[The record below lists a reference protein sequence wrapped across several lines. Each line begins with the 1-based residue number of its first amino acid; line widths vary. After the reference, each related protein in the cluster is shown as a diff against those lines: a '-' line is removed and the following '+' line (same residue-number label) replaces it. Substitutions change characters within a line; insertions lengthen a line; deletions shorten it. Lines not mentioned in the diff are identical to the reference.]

1 MSVSGK
7 DACGWTG
14 EANVNSDAIECEH
27 NSQKMPDD
35 TLSRK
40 EEKNISAFFSSCTS
54 VSRDWVKALRLGKV
68 GRWGMWG
75 VISSHAW
82 QKLFLLLP
90 ITLIAVVKETQ
101 AVAGAHEF
109 QPHLVFPLFILSLL
123 AVIEDNSSVAV

>member
-7 DACGWTG
+7 DACGWTV
-14 EANVNSDAIECEH
+14 EANVNRDAIECEH

-40 EEKNISAFFSSCTS
+40 EKKHKHIFFSCTC

-75 VISSHAW
+75 VISSHAS

-90 ITLIAVVKETQ
+90 ITLI
-101 AVAGAHEF
+101 
-109 QPHLVFPLFILSLL
+109 PSHLVFPVFILSLL
-123 AVIEDNSSVAV
+123 AVIEGNSSIAV

>member
-7 DACGWTG
+7 DACGWTV
-14 EANVNSDAIECEH
+14 EANVNRDAIECEH

-40 EEKNISAFFSSCTS
+40 EKKHKHIFFSCTC

-75 VISSHAW
+75 VISSHAS

-90 ITLIAVVKETQ
+90 ITLIAIVKETQ
-101 AVAGAHEF
+101 AVAGAHEC
-109 QPHLVFPLFILSLL
+109 QPHLVFPVFILSLL
-123 AVIEDNSSVAV
+123 AVIEGNSSIAV